1 MGSERDMEKED
12 QGLVPEG
19 EGLLSGGPGLMIV
32 VSIGTDSKFAW
43 VDPVRDA
50 IRNETRGRLADCF
63 G

>member
-1 MGSERDMEKED
+1 MEKEG